1 MAVVSIRF
9 PSRHTSPP
17 RTRLGP
23 RGTAHPHA
31 HRIRLLLLTCFALA
45 VTLTL
50 AHLFLR
56 APLTTAVTDALP
68 ATWIKAAAVDAQS
81 ALDLA
86 QLRPSQA
93 PAARLEALTTRFAA
107 MAAPDSGALPYRL
120 AFRQGGTSGPLSY
133 ALPDGSIV
141 VSDELL
147 AALPDDTHVLAVLCH
162 ELGHLQGRHL
172 LRASVEDQ
180 VFSLALASV
189 LGLDHTVIHALTRG
203 ILNAETRDAH
213 HIEADRFAQRMLAQN
228 GLPPGTL
235 QTALQALARQ
245 TSTTPAPSPLLRSPS
260 AALIQS
266 RLRSLPPAKG

>member
-1 MAVVSIRF
+1 MAVVSVRF

-17 RTRLGP
+17 RRRAGP
-23 RGTAHPHA
+23 QGTALPHA
-31 HRIRLLLLTCFALA
+31 RRTRHLLRVCVALA
-45 VTLTL
+45 VALTL

-56 APLTTAVTDALP
+56 APLTTVLTEALP
-68 ATWIKAAAVDAQS
+68 AAWVKAAATHAQN

-120 AFRQGGTSGPLSY
+120 AFRKGGANGPLSY

-162 ELGHLQGRHL
+162 ELGHLQGRHM
-172 LRASVEDQ
+172 LRASIEDQ

-189 LGLDHTVIHALTRG
+189 LGLRHTVIHALTRG
-203 ILNAETRDAH
+203 ILNAETRDTH
-213 HIEADRFAQRMLAQN
+213 HFEADRFAQRMLAQN
-228 GLPPGTL
+228 GLPPLTL
-235 QTALQALARQ
+235 QTALASLARQ
-245 TSTTPAPSPLLRSPS
+245 SSTTPAPSPLLRSPS
-260 AALIQS
+260 AGLIQS
-266 RLRSLPPAKG
+266 RLRSLPPARG